1 MCGNSNALGIA
12 LGVAVSIG
20 RGYGSLAEPGGL
32 AEPSSMAYFEW
43 LAGTYNLA
51 V

>member
-1 MCGNSNALGIA
+1 MCGNSNTLRIA
-12 LGVAVSIG
+12 LSEAVSVG

-32 AEPSSMAYFEW
+32 AEPGSMAYFEW